1 MKPKNI
7 VIVRAI
13 RHQGLTIAEA
23 AARYGVSRQWVHTLL
38 TRYDTEGPDGLAPRS
53 KAPHTRPR
61 HHAGEMRHLGVGRAH
76 SRAPVLLLIHDR
88 DVTVS
93 RLDTGDVI
101 GEFTIDPAKDYQ
113 ARNPATPA

>member
-1 MKPKNI
+1 M
-7 VIVRAI
+7 
-13 RHQGLTIAEA
+13 
-23 AARYGVSRQWVHTLL
+23 
-38 TRYDTEGPDGLAPRS
+38 GPH
-53 KAPHTRPR
+53 APHSLRHRGAGRARPTLQSPAHAPR